1 MERHLD
7 KPEQFGAPSAL
18 WRCAGFAEAT
28 RLGHN
33 PHPAGQ
39 GASNPGIRSPNE
51 GMSAM
56 TGSTHIL
63 VVDDE
68 PDIRET
74 LQDYLELHGYRVTQ
88 AEGGE
93 ALRAAIDENEID
105 LVLLDI
111 NMPGED
117 GLSLARF
124 LREQTSIP
132 VVMLT
137 AAGEVVDRIVGLEMG
152 ADDYLVKPVDLRE
165 LLARVKAVLRRFQTA
180 HSQADLAAETAQ
192 RVVAFGT
199 LRLDL
204 DAHKL
209 YDGDDK
215 EVPLTSM
222 EYDLLKAFVGAVR
235 PQYRHPHRAHPP
247 QDRTGSRQAPGDQ
260 DRPRGRLYL
269 FAVRR
274 LTSPECALSPARPL
288 RAQGQDC
295 LSVSQ
300 SFIDLALARCLAHN
314 RMDTA
319 RDPVESGLS

>member
-1 MERHLD
+1 M
-7 KPEQFGAPSAL
+7 
-18 WRCAGFAEAT
+18 AGT
-28 RLGHN
+28 
-33 PHPAGQ
+33 
-39 GASNPGIRSPNE
+39 
-51 GMSAM
+51 
-56 TGSTHIL
+56 THIL

-88 AEGGE
+88 ADGGA
-93 ALRAAIDENEID
+93 ALRAAVAEDEVD

-152 ADDYLVKPVDLRE
+152 ADDYLAKPVDLRE
-165 LLARVKAVLRRFQTA
+165 LLARMKAVLRRFQTA
-180 HSQADLAAETAQ
+180 RTKADLAARSAERQ
-192 RVVAFGT
+192 VVFGK

-209 YDGDDK
+209 FDGDGN

-222 EYDLLKAFVGAVR
+222 EYDLLRAFAE
-235 PQYRHPHRAHPP
+235 HPNRVL
-247 QDRTGSRQAPGDQ
+247 SRDQ
-260 DRPRGRLYL
+260 LLDM
-269 FAVRR
+269 
-274 LTSPECALSPARPL
+274 
-288 RAQGQDC
+288 
-295 LSVSQ
+295 
-300 SFIDLALARCLAHN
+300 AHN
-314 RMDTA
+314 RGWEPFDRSIDIRIA
-319 RDPVESGLS
+319 RIRRKIEPDPKKPQVIKTVRGAGYIFSPSGA